1 MKCSFSHPIRCFVLC
16 LGLMFV
22 CASAYAQRGERV
34 LTPPGPPKSI
44 NLDKEL
50 EPAVATDRAASYYHY
65 SLAKW
70 YEDEGDLAK
79 ALSEMRTALRYN
91 QNSPG
96 VHLEIA
102 ALLEKSGNIQEAIE
116 NAEEAVRLDPQD
128 PDPHWLLANVY
139 FRPQESGASPEGMQR
154 AIKELERLTEL
165 TPRDERV
172 YFALGGTYF
181 AINNPEKAIAAF
193 EKFQSLSTNADNG
206 YREIAR
212 YYEHNG
218 DEEKAIEYLS
228 KGLKAQP
235 DSPESLAMLAVL
247 YSKQNKNKEA
257 IPLYRKLM
265 ELTGNN
271 LNVSRDLAAALV
283 ENGEYADAIKIL
295 DDLAKNPSLANDPN
309 LQILRGKTLFGL
321 RKYSEALSVFQSVTD
336 ADLNALEARFYIGR
350 VYEETGKYAEAAK
363 IFDGLLDRSSSNPEE
378 MRNNRLVFQQH
389 LAANYLEMGSHDKAI
404 AVYQEMAKT
413 DPKRANPQLL
423 NAYRVS
429 KQFDKAISLG
439 KDLYGKNTGDIEIG
453 TIYARTLADAGKSR
467 EGADVLSK
475 LLQSNPENIDIY
487 VNLSQ
492 VYLQDKRYADAEKIL
507 LRAEGKTTD
516 SQNNE
521 RLKIQLAAV
530 YERQKDFDRA
540 ESLFKEILKA
550 NPQNAVALNYIGYML
565 ADRGVRLDEAVQY
578 VQEALAIDPQNGAYL
593 DSLGWAFF
601 KLNDLENAKKFLLQ
615 ADELV
620 KDDAT
625 IDEHLG
631 DLYFKTGDLQ
641 KAEEFWNRSVSMGTE
656 QEDVQKVRRK
666 LETLQDTL
674 RKQKSGK

>member
-1 MKCSFSHPIRCFVLC
+1 MKCSFSQSLRCLVLC
-16 LGLMFV
+16 LGFLFV
-22 CASAYAQRGERV
+22 FASAFAQRGERV

-50 EPAVATDRAASYYHY
+50 EAPVATDRAASYYHY

-70 YEDEGDLAK
+70 YEDDGDLAR
-79 ALSEMRTALRYN
+79 ALSEMRTSLKYN

-96 VHLEIA
+96 VHLELA
-102 ALLEKSGNIQEAIE
+102 VLLEKSGNIQEAIE

-128 PDPHWLLANVY
+128 PDPHWILANIY
-139 FRPQESGASPEGMQR
+139 FRPQERGASPDGMQK
-154 AIKELERLTEL
+154 AIQELERLTAL
-165 TPRDERV
+165 TPSDERV
-172 YFALGGTYF
+172 YFALGGAYF
-181 AINNPEKAIAAF
+181 AINNPEKAIAAY
-193 EKFQSLSTNADNG
+193 EKFQSLSTRADNG

-212 YYEHNG
+212 YYERNG
-218 DEEKAIEYLS
+218 NAEKAIEYLS
-228 KGLKAQP
+228 KGLKVQP

-265 ELTGNN
+265 DLTGNN

-283 ENGEYADAIKIL
+283 ENSEYADAIKIL
-295 DDLAKNPSLANDPN
+295 DDLAKDSSLANDPN
-309 LQILRGKTLFGL
+309 IQILRGKALFGL
-321 RKYSEALSVFQSVTD
+321 RKYSEALSAFQSVTD

-350 VYEETGKYAEAAK
+350 VYEETGKYAEAAT
-363 IFDGLLDRSSSNPEE
+363 IFDGLLSRSNSSSED
-378 MRNNRLVFQQH
+378 MRNNRIVFQQH
-389 LAANYLEMGSHDKAI
+389 LAANYLEMGSYDKAI
-404 AVYQEMAKT
+404 ALYQEMAKT

-429 KQFDKAISLG
+429 KQFDKALSFG
-439 KDLYGKNTGDIEIG
+439 KDLCGKNTGDIEICL
-453 TIYARTLADAGKSR
+453 IYARALADAGKFR

-492 VYLQDKRYADAEKIL
+492 VYLQDKRYADAEKVL
-507 LRAEGKTTD
+507 RRAESKTTD

-578 VQEALAIDPQNGAYL
+578 VKEALVIDPQNGAYL

-601 KLNDLENAKKFLLQ
+601 KLNDLEKAEKYLLQ
-615 ADELV
+615 ADELIQ
-620 KDDAT
+620 DDAT

-641 KAEEFWNRSVSMGTE
+641 KAEEFWKRSISIGTE
-656 QEDVQKVRRK
+656 QEEVQKVRRK
-666 LETLQDTL
+666 LEMLQETL

>member
-1 MKCSFSHPIRCFVLC
+1 MKCSLSYPLRCLVLC
-16 LGLMFV
+16 LGLMFIG
-22 CASAYAQRGERV
+22 ASAFAQRGERV
-34 LTPPGPPKSI
+34 LTPPGPPKPI

-50 EPAVATDRAASYYHY
+50 ETPVATDRAASYYHY

-70 YEDEGDLAK
+70 HEDEGDLAK
-79 ALSEMRTALRYN
+79 AISEMRTALKYN
-91 QNSPG
+91 QSSPG
-96 VHLEIA
+96 VHLEMA
-102 ALLEKSGNIQEAIE
+102 ALLEKSGNIREAIE

-128 PDPHWLLANVY
+128 PDPHWLLANIY
-139 FRPQESGASPEGMQR
+139 FRPQERGASAGGMQD
-154 AIKELERLTEL
+154 AIRELERLTEL

-172 YFALGGTYF
+172 YFALGGAYF
-181 AINNPEKAIAAF
+181 AINKPEKAIAAY
-193 EKFQSLSTNADNG
+193 EKFQSLAVNADNG
-206 YREIAR
+206 YREIAK
-212 YYEHNG
+212 YYERNG
-218 DEEKAIEYLS
+218 NEEKAIEYLS
-228 KGLKAQP
+228 RGLKVQP

-283 ENGEYADAIKIL
+283 ENAEYADAIKIL
-295 DDLAKNPSLANDPN
+295 EEIAKNPSLADDANI
-309 LQILRGKTLFGL
+309 QILRGKALFGL
-321 RKYSEALSVFQSVTD
+321 RKYSEALSFFQAVIAT
-336 ADLNALEARFYIGR
+336 DLNALEARFYIGR

-363 IFDGLLDRSSSNPEE
+363 VFESLLDRPNSSSED

-423 NAYRVS
+423 NAYRVGR
-429 KQFDKAISLG
+429 QFDKAISLG
-439 KDLYGKNTGDIEIG
+439 KELYGKNTGDIEIG
-453 TIYARTLADAGKSR
+453 VIYARTLADAGKSK
-467 EGADVLSK
+467 EGAEVLSK
-475 LLQSNPENIDIY
+475 LLQSHPENIEIY

-492 VYLQDKRYADAEKIL
+492 VYLQDKRYADAERIL
-507 LRAEGKTTD
+507 RRAEDKTTD

-540 ESLFKEILKA
+540 ESIFKEILKA

-578 VQEALAIDPQNGAYL
+578 VKEALAIDPQNGAYL

-601 KLNDLENAKKFLLQ
+601 KLNDLENAEKYLLQ

-620 KDDAT
+620 QDDAT

-631 DLYFKTGDLQ
+631 DLYFKIGDLQ
-641 KAEEFWNRSVSMGTE
+641 KAGDFWNRSVSIGTE

-666 LETLQDTL
+666 LEMLQETL